1 MIDCSKQNIILI
13 GFMAS
18 GKSTLGKKLA
28 RKLNFEFID
37 SDHEIEK
44 QTGKK
49 ISKIFNELGEN
60 AFREL
65 ENQFVQSLIGK
76 TNIVLSTGG
85 GLPCYHDNIS
95 LLNNLGQSF
104 YLKLSP
110 KELTKRIL
118 NSKSIR
124 PLAKDKSSE
133 ELLLFVENLLSQ
145 REIFYVQA
153 QHTLS
158 GKEQNV
164 KFILENL

>member
-1 MIDCSKQNIILI
+1 
-13 GFMAS
+13 MAS

-49 ISKIFNELGEN
+49 ISEIFSELGEN
-60 AFREL
+60 TFREL
-65 ENQFVQSLIGK
+65 ENNFVQTLIGK

-85 GLPCYHDNIS
+85 GLPCFHDNIS
-95 LLNNLGQSF
+95 LINNLGQSF

-118 NSKSIR
+118 NAKTIR
-124 PLAKDKSSE
+124 PLAKDKSPE
-133 ELLLFVENLLSQ
+133 ELLTFVENLLSQ
-145 REIFYVQA
+145 RENFYLQA

-164 KFILENL
+164 NFILENF

>member
-1 MIDCSKQNIILI
+1 
-13 GFMAS
+13 MAS
-18 GKSTLGKKLA
+18 GKTTLGKKLA
-28 RKLNFEFID
+28 QKLNFEFID

-49 ISKIFNELGEN
+49 ISEIFSEQGEN

-65 ENQFVQSLIGK
+65 ENQFVKSLIGK

-85 GLPCYHDNIS
+85 GLPCFHDNIS
-95 LLNNLGQSF
+95 LINNLGQSF

-110 KELTKRIL
+110 MELTKRIL
-118 NSKSIR
+118 NAKTIR
-124 PLAKDKSSE
+124 PLAQGKTPE

-145 REIFYVQA
+145 REKFYAQA

>member
-1 MIDCSKQNIILI
+1 
-13 GFMAS
+13 MAS

-49 ISKIFNELGEN
+49 ISEIFSEQGEN

-65 ENQFVQSLIGK
+65 ENQFVKSLIGK

-85 GLPCYHDNIS
+85 GLPCFHDNIS
-95 LLNNLGQSF
+95 LINNLGQSF

-118 NSKSIR
+118 NAKTIR
-124 PLAKDKSSE
+124 PLAKDKSPE
-133 ELLLFVENLLSQ
+133 ELKRFVENLLSE
-145 REIFYVQA
+145 REKYYLQA

-164 KFILENL
+164 KFILENF